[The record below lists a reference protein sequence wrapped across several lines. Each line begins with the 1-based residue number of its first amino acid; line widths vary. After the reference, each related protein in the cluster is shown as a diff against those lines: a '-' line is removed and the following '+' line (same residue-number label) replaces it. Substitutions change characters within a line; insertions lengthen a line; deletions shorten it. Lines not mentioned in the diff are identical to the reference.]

1 MPVGEVVWDPCMAL
15 AINCHCSLICC
26 LGNMTKN
33 KTHLS
38 LSLFVHCIMLCRL
51 QSLRKGTWCSLLELH
66 TPVQMKV
73 LVLVIVL
80 LSPNTL
86 SFISAQGSGPFT
98 GHLSAY
104 LESTVNLAYS
114 FQAAEKKTS
123 FNKEGRFFFPSQQ
136 TLEMAQKHLSHPDNS
151 GSSSDLFTV
160 LEMISNSKSHSL

>member
-38 LSLFVHCIMLCRL
+38 PPLFVHCIMLCRL
-51 QSLRKGTWCSLLELH
+51 QSLRKGTWRSLLELH
-66 TPVQMKV
+66 TPLQMKV
-73 LVLVIVL
+73 LVLVIVS

-98 GHLSAY
+98 GHLSVY

-114 FQAAEKKTS
+114 FQAAEKKAS
-123 FNKEGRFFFPSQQ
+123 FNKEGRFFFF
-136 TLEMAQKHLSHPDNS
+136 LLSR
-151 GSSSDLFTV
+151 L
-160 LEMISNSKSHSL
+160 